1 MRRALF
7 AIALVLAACGRNERA
22 RAPAAPADHPAP
34 PQSSG
39 PDALVLR
46 FPRAG
51 GQVRAFA
58 YPALGTAIW
67 TSAEKSPEL
76 ERVLG
81 FDDEAGSVTGVDK
94 KGAVV
99 RIDLR
104 LGSVSVDTK
113 PKLTRLAS
121 SDGSSVYGIAKDG
134 SVVRL
139 TPAGQWTFKPPEA
152 PHDVIPEPDG
162 SLLLV
167 ADHGN
172 TTTVWQ
178 MHPPNRQLTD
188 TARLPAVGR
197 AVRTAVGD
205 RVYFT
210 VDSGLIALRNRGLEP
225 VPSVH
230 FEHRVRALA
239 TTPSG
244 DRIYVAL
251 DSSDAIVVIDRYTD
265 KIDTRVPLGGEAI
278 DLRMD
283 PTGRYVLARPAAGD
297 SAWVINVGT
306 DRLVG
311 AVSTEWRAD
320 LPAVAP
326 NGWLALLSRHDVLFA
341 AGESLRVEKT
351 VKNGADDT
359 WLFIAW
365 NGFRRPDTPPEQ
377 PLTFAGDSAA
387 QDTGA
392 AAQPAGD
399 TGNVFATPPD
409 TSAAAPAQPATAP
422 PPAPPPPTAT
432 HPESTAA
439 APPSVGLGGFTV
451 QFAALRSQAVADSL
465 ARTIAVDGAH
475 PRVVEAPRNGAMIY
489 RVVLGPYASKD
500 DALRVAKAS
509 GASYWIYPGVP

>member
-34 PQSSG
+34 KQSTG

-46 FPRAG
+46 FPRVG
-51 GQVRAFA
+51 GLVRAFA
-58 YPALGTAIW
+58 YPTVDSAIW
-67 TSAEKSPEL
+67 KSADKAPAL

-81 FDDEAGSVTGVDK
+81 FDDEAGSVTGVDT

-99 RIDLR
+99 RVDLR
-104 LGSVSVDTK
+104 LGKVSRDAK
-113 PKLTRLAS
+113 PKLTRLTS

-152 PHDVIPEPDG
+152 PHDIIPEPDG

-167 ADHGN
+167 SDRGDK
-172 TTTVWQ
+172 TTVWQ
-178 MHPPNRQLTD
+178 MHPPDRQLTD
-188 TARLPAVGR
+188 TAHLPAVGR
-197 AVRTAVGD
+197 AMRTMVGD

-210 VDSGLIALRNRGLEP
+210 VDSGLIGLRSKGLEP

-230 FEHRVRALA
+230 LDHKVRALA

-251 DSSDAIVVIDRYTD
+251 DSGDAILVIDRYTH
-265 KIDTRVPLGGEAI
+265 KIDTRVPLGGEAVE
-278 DLRMD
+278 LRMD
-283 PTGRYVLARPAAGD
+283 PTGRYVLARPAHGD

-326 NGWLALLSRHDVLFA
+326 NGWLALLSKHDVLLA
-341 AGESLRVEKT
+341 DGESLRVEKT
-351 VKNGADDT
+351 VTDGAADT
-359 WLFIAW
+359 WLFVVW
-365 NGFRRPDTPPEQ
+365 NGFRRPDVPDQ

-387 QDTGA
+387 RPDTSA
-392 AAQPAGD
+392 SAPGD
-399 TGNVFATPPD
+399 TGNVFAPPAD
-409 TSAAAPAQPATAP
+409 TSEAAGARPATAP
-422 PPAPPPPTAT
+422 RP
-432 HPESTAA
+432 A
-439 APPSVGLGGFTV
+439 APADSGASPNVGLGGFTV
-451 QFAALRSQAVADSL
+451 QFAALRSQTVADSL
-465 ARTIAVDGAH
+465 ARTIAVDGTH
-475 PRVVEAPRNGAMIY
+475 PRVVEAPHNGDMIY
-489 RVVLGPYASKD
+489 RVVLGPFATKD

>member
-1 MRRALF
+1 LHVVRRALF

-34 PQSSG
+34 KQSTG

-51 GQVRAFA
+51 GLVRAFA
-58 YPALGTAIW
+58 YPTFDSAIW
-67 TSAEKSPEL
+67 KSSDKTPAF

-81 FDDEAGSVTGVDK
+81 FDDEAGSVTGVDA

-99 RIDLR
+99 RVDLR
-104 LGSVSVDTK
+104 LGAVSRDAK

-121 SDGSSVYGIAKDG
+121 SDGSSVYGITKDG

-167 ADHGN
+167 SDHGDK
-172 TTTVWQ
+172 TTVWQ
-178 MHPPNRQLTD
+178 MHPPDRQLTD
-188 TARLPAVGR
+188 TAHLPAVGR
-197 AVRTAVGD
+197 AVRTMVGD

-210 VDSGLIALRNRGLEP
+210 VDSGLIGLRSRGLEP

-230 FEHRVRALA
+230 LDHRVRALA

-251 DSSDAIVVIDRYTD
+251 DSTDAIVVIDRYTH
-265 KIDTRVPLGGEAI
+265 KIDTRVPLGGQAV

-283 PTGRYVLARPAAGD
+283 PTGRYVLARPAEGD

-320 LPAVAP
+320 LPSVAP
-326 NGWLALLSRHDVLFA
+326 NGWLALLSKHDVLLA
-341 AGESLRVEKT
+341 DGESLRVEKT
-351 VKNGADDT
+351 VKDGADDT
-359 WLFIAW
+359 WLFVVW
-365 NGFRRPDTPPEQ
+365 NGFRRPDAPDQ
-377 PLTFAGDSAA
+377 PLTFAGDSTGRA
-387 QDTGA
+387 DTGA
-392 AAQPAGD
+392 AQPTD
-399 TGNVFATPPD
+399 TGNVFATPAD
-409 TSAAAPAQPATAP
+409 TSGATDARPATAP
-422 PPAPPPPTAT
+422 RPATPAD
-432 HPESTAA
+432 STAA
-439 APPSVGLGGFTV
+439 PNVGLGGFTV
-451 QFAALRSQAVADSL
+451 QFAALRSQALADSL

-475 PRVVEAPRNGAMIY
+475 PRVVEAPRNGARIY

>member
-34 PQSSG
+34 KQSTG

-51 GQVRAFA
+51 GLVRAFA
-58 YPALGTAIW
+58 YPTFDTAIW
-67 TSAEKSPEL
+67 KSADKAPAI

-81 FDDEAGSVTGVDK
+81 FDDEAGSVTGVDS

-99 RIDLR
+99 RVDLR
-104 LGSVSVDTK
+104 LGSVSRDAK
-113 PKLTRLAS
+113 PKLTRLTS
-121 SDGSSVYGIAKDG
+121 SDGSNVYGIAKDG

-167 ADHGN
+167 SDHGN
-172 TTTVWQ
+172 KTTVWQ
-178 MHPPNRQLTD
+178 MHPPDRQLTD
-188 TARLPAVGR
+188 TAHLPAVGR
-197 AVRTAVGD
+197 AVRTMVGD

-210 VDSGLIALRNRGLEP
+210 VDSGLIGLRSKGLEP

-230 FEHRVRALA
+230 LDHRVRALA

-251 DSSDAIVVIDRYTD
+251 DSADAILVIDRYTH

-283 PTGRYVLARPAAGD
+283 PTGRYVLARPAEGD

-311 AVSTEWRAD
+311 AVSTEWRSD
-320 LPAVAP
+320 LPAIAP
-326 NGWLALLSRHDVLFA
+326 NGWLALLSKHDVFLA
-341 AGESLRVEKT
+341 DGESLRVEKT
-351 VKNGADDT
+351 VKDGADDT
-359 WLFIAW
+359 WLFIVW
-365 NGFRRPDTPPEQ
+365 NGFRRPDVPDQ
-377 PLTFAGDSAA
+377 PLTFAGDSTATHP
-387 QDTGA
+387 DSST
-392 AAQPAGD
+392 QPAD

-409 TSAAAPAQPATAP
+409 TSAAAGAQPATAP
-422 PPAPPPPTAT
+422 RP
-432 HPESTAA
+432 A
-439 APPSVGLGGFTV
+439 APADSAASPNLGLGGFTV

-475 PRVVEAPRNGAMIY
+475 PRVVEAPRNGDMIY
-489 RVVLGPYASKD
+489 RVVLGPYATKD

>member
-1 MRRALF
+1 MRRAFF

-34 PQSSG
+34 KQSTG

-51 GQVRAFA
+51 GLVRAFA
-58 YPALGTAIW
+58 YPTFDSAIW
-67 TSAEKSPEL
+67 KSSDKAPAL

-81 FDDEAGSVTGVDK
+81 FDDEAGSVTGVDT

-99 RIDLR
+99 RVDLR
-104 LGSVSVDTK
+104 LGTVSREAK
-113 PKLTRLAS
+113 PKLTRLTS
-121 SDGSSVYGIAKDG
+121 SDGSNVYGIAKDG

-139 TPAGQWTFKPPEA
+139 APAGQWTFKAPEA

-167 ADHGN
+167 ADRGDK
-172 TTTVWQ
+172 TTVWQ
-178 MHPPNRQLTD
+178 MHPPDRQLTD
-188 TARLPAVGR
+188 TAHLPVVGR
-197 AVRTAVGD
+197 AVRTMVGD

-210 VDSGLIALRNRGLEP
+210 VDSGLIGLRSRGLEP

-230 FEHRVRALA
+230 LDHRVRALA

-251 DSSDAIVVIDRYTD
+251 DSADAILVIDRYTH
-265 KIDTRVPLGGEAI
+265 KIDTRVPLGGTAV

-311 AVSTEWRAD
+311 AVSTEWRSD

-326 NGWLALLSRHDVLFA
+326 NGWLALLSKHDVLLA
-341 AGESLRVEKT
+341 DGESLRVEKT
-351 VKNGADDT
+351 VTDGADDT
-359 WLFIAW
+359 WLFVVW
-365 NGFRRPDTPPEQ
+365 NGFRKPDVPDQ
-377 PLTFAGDSAA
+377 PLTFAGDSAGRPDSSA
-387 QDTGA
+387 S
-392 AAQPAGD
+392 QPGD
-399 TGNVFATPPD
+399 TGNVFAAPAD
-409 TSAAAPAQPATAP
+409 TAAAPADRPPAPSAQPATAP
-422 PPAPPPPTAT
+422 
-432 HPESTAA
+432 HPA
-439 APPSVGLGGFTV
+439 APPDSGASPNVGLGGFTV

-475 PRVVEAPRNGAMIY
+475 PRVVEAPRNGDVIY
-489 RVVLGPYASKD
+489 RVVLGPFATKD

>member
-1 MRRALF
+1 VRRALF

-34 PQSSG
+34 KQSTG

-51 GQVRAFA
+51 GLVRAFA
-58 YPALGTAIW
+58 YPTFDSAIW
-67 TSAEKSPEL
+67 KSSEKAPAL

-81 FDDEAGSVTGVDK
+81 FDDEAGSVTGVDA

-99 RIDLR
+99 RVDLR
-104 LGSVSVDTK
+104 LGTVSRDAK
-113 PKLTRLAS
+113 PKLTRLTS
-121 SDGSSVYGIAKDG
+121 SDGSNVYGIAKDG

-139 TPAGQWTFKPPEA
+139 APAGQWTFKPPEA

-167 ADHGN
+167 ADHGDK
-172 TTTVWQ
+172 TTVWQ
-178 MHPPNRQLTD
+178 MHPPDRQLTD
-188 TARLPAVGR
+188 TAHLPAVGR
-197 AVRTAVGD
+197 AMRTMVGD

-210 VDSGLIALRNRGLEP
+210 VDSGLIGLRSRGLEP

-230 FEHRVRALA
+230 LDHRVRALA

-251 DSSDAIVVIDRYTD
+251 DSSDAILVIDRYTH
-265 KIDTRVPLGGEAI
+265 KIDTRVPLGGTAV

-283 PTGRYVLARPAAGD
+283 PTGRYVLARPAEGD

-311 AVSTEWRAD
+311 AVSTEWRSD

-326 NGWLALLSRHDVLFA
+326 NGWLALLDKHDVLLA
-341 AGESLRVEKT
+341 DGESLRVEKT
-351 VKNGADDT
+351 VADGAADT
-359 WLFIAW
+359 WLFIVW
-365 NGFRRPDTPPEQ
+365 NGFRRPDVPDQ
-377 PLTFAGDSAA
+377 PLTFAGDSTARP
-387 QDTGA
+387 DSGA
-392 AAQPAGD
+392 ASPGD
-399 TGNVFATPPD
+399 TDNVFATPPD
-409 TSAAAPAQPATAP
+409 TPAATRAQPATAP
-422 PPAPPPPTAT
+422 RPAARPDSGASPNV
-432 HPESTAA
+432 S
-439 APPSVGLGGFTV
+439 LGGFTV

-475 PRVVEAPRNGAMIY
+475 PRVVEAPRNGDMIY
-489 RVVLGPYASKD
+489 RVVLGPFATKD

>member
-1 MRRALF
+1 MRRAFF

-22 RAPAAPADHPAP
+22 RTPAAPADHPV
-34 PQSSG
+34 PQQSAG
-39 PDALVLR
+39 PDALVLW

-51 GQVRAFA
+51 GHVRAFP
-58 YPALGTAIW
+58 YPSLDSALW
-67 TSAEKSPEL
+67 TSADKAPAL

-81 FDDEAGSVTGVDK
+81 FDDEAGSVTGVDQ

-99 RIDLR
+99 RVDLR
-104 LGSVSVDTK
+104 LGAVSRDAK

-121 SDGSSVYGIAKDG
+121 SDGSSVYGIAKNG

-139 TPAGQWTFKPPEA
+139 TPAGQWTFKAPEA

-167 ADHGN
+167 ADRGDK
-172 TTTVWQ
+172 TTVWQ
-178 MHPPNRQLTD
+178 MHPPDRQLTD
-188 TARLPAVGR
+188 TAHLPVVGR
-197 AVRTAVGD
+197 ALRTMVGD

-210 VDSGLIALRNRGLEP
+210 VDSGLIGLRNRGLEP

-230 FEHRVRALA
+230 LDHHVRALA

-244 DRIYVAL
+244 DRIYVAQ
-251 DSSDAIVVIDRYTD
+251 DSADAIVVIDRYTH
-265 KIDTRVPLGGEAI
+265 KIDTRISLGGQAI

-326 NGWLALLSRHDVLFA
+326 NGWLALLSGHDVALVD
-341 AGESLRVEKT
+341 GESLRVEKT
-351 VKNGADDT
+351 VKNGAGDT
-359 WLFIAW
+359 WLFITW
-365 NGFRRPDTPPEQ
+365 NGFRRPDTPSDQ
-377 PLTFAGDSAA
+377 ALTLADSSARDTSAG
-387 QDTGA
+387 
-392 AAQPAGD
+392 QPAPD
-399 TGNVFATPPD
+399 TGNVFATAPD
-409 TSAAAPAQPATAP
+409 TTGAAGARPATAP
-422 PPAPPPPTAT
+422 PPPGTAGD
-432 HPESTAA
+432 SAKGAA
-439 APPSVGLGGFTV
+439 QGVGLGGFTV
-451 QFAALRSQAVADSL
+451 QFAALRSQTLADSL

-475 PRVVEAPRNGAMIY
+475 PRVVQAPHNGDMIY
-489 RVVLGPYASKD
+489 RVVLGPYATKD